1 MFDFLYQHINKKVSL
16 TDEEWKIITSLF
28 IPKKVRKKQYILQA
42 GDVSEYMIFVN
53 KGCLRSYT
61 VDEKGDEHIVQFAIE
76 GWWIGDMNSFLTGE
90 PATFNVDALEDS
102 EVLLLDFDSQEKIFD
117 LVSKFE
123 RYMRLLLQSNYVA
136 MHRRLVSAISTTAE
150 DKYLR
155 MLKQYP
161 DLVQRV
167 PQHMIA
173 SYLGLKPET
182 LSRVRKKLSTEK

>member
-1 MFDFLYQHINKKVSL
+1 MFDFLYQHITQKVSL
-16 TDEEWKIITSLF
+16 MEEEWKTITAF
-28 IPKKVRKKQYILQA
+28 FVPKKVRKKQYLLQA

-90 PATFNVDALEDS
+90 PAAFNIDALEDT
-102 EVLLLDFDSQEKIFD
+102 EVLLLDLNSQEQIFD

-123 RYMRLLLQSNYVA
+123 RYMRLLLQSNYIA
-136 MHRRLVSAISTTAE
+136 MHRRVVSTISTTAE

-155 MLKQYP
+155 MVKQYP

-182 LSRVRKKLSTEK
+182 LSRIRKKLSTEK